1 LKLDINK
8 NLHTAFFLM
17 VAATSFEVVADNNH
31 YRWQDSSGKT
41 VYSDEPPPN
50 SEKYDIIDAP
60 VSPNP
65 AASAPRGNVSQET
78 APSVSNGANVADS
91 ESKEDDSKKNSE
103 LCQSAKMKLVALQA
117 NRQLTVR
124 NDKGEAKELS
134 PEEREISKQHAQEQ
148 IDTYCD

>member
-1 LKLDINK
+1 LKLEFNK
-8 NLHTAFFLM
+8 NLRTAFLLL
-17 VAATSFEVVADNNH
+17 VATTSFESVAENNH

-41 VYSDEPPPN
+41 VYSDEPPTN
-50 SEKYDIIDAP
+50 SEKYDIIEAP
-60 VSPNP
+60 TSPNP
-65 AASAPRGNVSQET
+65 ATSETGGIVPQET
-78 APSVSNGANVADS
+78 EPGVSSDANVADS

-117 NRQLTVR
+117 NRKLTVR